1 MEAKLMGATGMGIED
16 DAKVGVSAPFGEG
29 GFAVLEVYFL
39 AWTMHVVGSKR
50 EGDSAT
56 MRC

>member
-16 DAKVGVSAPFGEG
+16 NAKVGVYAPFGEG

-50 EGDSAT
+50 EGDGAT
-56 MRC
+56 M